1 MIEPMWFYWL
11 NIVDVLDTT
20 FTVLALI
27 TVILSAITAVLGMS
41 SMFDD
46 NDIDTAKK
54 IWKIATFIFII
65 AAVCWL
71 AFVFI
76 PNKET
81 LIEMQVAK
89 LATPENA
96 EMTVEKLKGV
106 VDYIIEKAATLK

>member
-1 MIEPMWFYWL
+1 VNIL
-11 NIVDVLDTT
+11 NTT
-20 FTVLALI
+20 FSILAFI
-27 TVILSAITAVLGMS
+27 AVILSAVTVILGMS
-41 SMFDD
+41 TCFDD
-46 NDIDTAKK
+46 DDIDTAKK
-54 IWKIATFIFII
+54 IWKISAIFFTI